1 MFMPSLQARAYR
13 EKHCDWNGDLLDSE
27 SYWYWYIC

>member
-27 SYWYWYIC
+27 S